1 MRTTIKTGFILALFC
16 LATAAYAGV
25 SVKDIKWQ
33 AADLKSGGKS
43 IFLDVSSVSL
53 LDIGKSGG
61 KVRLLVR
68 LNNTGAAKD
77 GGRVLRCSFS
87 MRLAK
92 EGSAEPGVWTV
103 PFSID
108 ERRIAVIAPGEL
120 VEITVPHTGLQV
132 YLKRLSG
139 TGFRPDRLRVS
150 VMLEPRRG
158 DVLADDMGETE
169 VELK

>member
-1 MRTTIKTGFILALFC
+1 MKNTMKAVLAGC
-16 LATAAYAGV
+16 LSFLAVAAYAGV

-33 AADLKSGGKS
+33 AANPVASGKAV
-43 IFLDVSSVSL
+43 FLDVPSL
-53 LDIGKSGG
+53 SLADIAKSGG
-61 KVRLLVR
+61 KVRLVVHLV
-68 LNNTGAAKD
+68 NTGAAKD
-77 GGRVLRCSFS
+77 GGRVLRCAFS

-108 ERRIAVIAPGEL
+108 ERRIAMVSPGEP
-120 VEITVPHTGLQV
+120 VEVTVSHTGLQN
-132 YLKRLSG
+132 YLKRMAG
-139 TGFRPDRLRVS
+139 TGFRPDRLRAS

-158 DVLADDMGETE
+158 DTLADGMGEAE